1 MDVILN
7 LTHPRVELTIPAGSS
22 IPRDLIY
29 EQAGLTARDSSG
41 NSLMGQIHL
50 GPGGVYD
57 AGFTP
62 DAEGGHIVSSFFET
76 GGRFYNIGKDI
87 TLVVRYEHPEPV
99 VTTDPVAFGFE
110 MEPVIS
116 PVEPAVEPP
125 APVTDTE
132 SRLTLIRQDG
142 NTYTYELDN
151 RLGDRPGLY
160 RIPDLDQVIEV
171 PEGKEFVD
179 ATLVVYPTYSNGDPV
194 EQIELANGATFH
206 SPHIQWSSGIEEEMP
221 FGIDD
226 GSDIYGIWYGLI
238 ATLRDIPKPEPKSA
252 WGSFAKPK
260 AAPVVA
266 PVEEPQAPSPWAQA
280 VQPTQTA
287 RQPEP
292 APDPEEPSSL
302 GNIWGDEPR
311 LDEVQDYTAPIAPHT
326 ELQETRRFDTTALR
340 TAPEFNFETD
350 DFDYEQPHLVAAHA
364 SPEEEDFQP
373 APDAGKKGLFGKKA
387 KVDKP
392 AKPAEAPKPAKT
404 KRAKEPGAKKG
415 KGGLIAAVVGGL
427 SVIGLA
433 VGGFFYYQDGVKA
446 AEPLKTEIA
455 ATNKEISA
463 YLDKD
468 EISSEDTTA
477 LAALVQKNDDAFN
490 AFKPGNFIAQQK
502 ENELIRE
509 TQELIDKVYAKLN
522 G

>member
-7 LTHPRVELTIPAGSS
+7 LKHPRVELTIPVGSS
-22 IPRDLIY
+22 IARDLIY

-41 NSLMGQIHL
+41 TSLMSQIHL
-50 GPGGVYD
+50 GPDGVYD

-62 DAEGGHIVSSFFET
+62 DTEGEHIVSSFFET

-87 TLVVRYEHPEPV
+87 TLVVRYEQPEPV
-99 VTTDPVAFGFE
+99 ATAEPVDFGFE
-110 MEPVIS
+110 IDPVVNPVEPVIETQ
-116 PVEPAVEPP
+116 PVAS
-125 APVTDTE
+125 TE
-132 SRLTLIRQDG
+132 SKLTLIRQDG

-151 RLGDRPGLY
+151 RLGDNPGLY

-171 PEGKEFVD
+171 PEGKEFVE

-206 SPHIQWSSGIEEEMP
+206 SPHIQWSSVIEDEMP

-260 AAPVVA
+260 AAPAA
-266 PVEEPQAPSPWAQA
+266 PVEEQPAPSPWAQA
-280 VQPTQTA
+280 VQSSQPRYQE
-287 RQPEP
+287 PEP
-292 APDPEEPSSL
+292 DPEPEEPSGL
-302 GNIWGDEPR
+302 GNIWDDEPR
-311 LDEVQDYTAPIAPHT
+311 LDEEQGYTAPIAPHP

-350 DFDYEQPHLVAAHA
+350 NFDYEQPQLATAHD
-364 SPEEEDFQP
+364 SPEEEFEP
-373 APDAGKKGLFGKKA
+373 APATAKKGLFGKKA
-387 KVDKP
+387 SKADKP
-392 AKPAEAPKPAKT
+392 AKPAKAPKPAKN
-404 KRAKEPGAKKG
+404 KRAKKPGAKKG

-433 VGGFFYYQDGVKA
+433 VGGFFYYQAGVKA
-446 AEPLKTEIA
+446 AEPLKTEIT
-455 ATNKEISA
+455 ATNKEIST
-463 YLDKD
+463 YLDKS

>member
-7 LTHPRVELTIPAGSS
+7 LKHPRVELTIPSGSS
-22 IPRDLIY
+22 IARDLIY

-41 NSLMGQIHL
+41 NSLMSQIHL
-50 GPGGVYD
+50 GLDGVYD

-62 DAEGGHIVSSFFET
+62 DAEGEHIVSSFFEA

-87 TLVVRYEHPEPV
+87 TLAVRYEKPQPV
-99 VTTDPVAFGFE
+99 ATADPVDFGFE

-116 PVEPAVEPP
+116 PVEPVVEPP
-125 APVTDTE
+125 APVANAE
-132 SRLTLIRQDG
+132 PRLTLIRQDG
-142 NTYTYELDN
+142 NTYTYELDK

-252 WGSFAKPK
+252 WGNFAKPK
-260 AAPVVA
+260 PAPVA
-266 PVEEPQAPSPWAQA
+266 PAEEQPAPSPWAQA
-280 VQPTQTA
+280 VQPTQAA

-292 APDPEEPSSL
+292 EPDPEEQSGL
-302 GNIWGDEPR
+302 GDIWGDEPR
-311 LDEVQDYTAPIAPHT
+311 LDEVQGYTAPISPHP

-350 DFDYEQPHLVAAHA
+350 DFDYEQPQLVAAHA
-364 SPEEEDFQP
+364 SPEEEELQP
-373 APDAGKKGLFGKKA
+373 APAAGKKGLFGKKPKA
-387 KVDKP
+387 DKP
-392 AKPAEAPKPAKT
+392 AKPAKAPKPAKT
-404 KRAKEPGAKKG
+404 KRANEPGAKKG
-415 KGGLIAAVVGGL
+415 RGGLIAAVVGGL

-446 AEPLKTEIA
+446 AEPLKTEIT

-468 EISSEDTTA
+468 EISSEDTTE

-490 AFKPGNFIAQQK
+490 AFKPGNVIAQQK

>member
-7 LTHPRVELTIPAGSS
+7 LKHPRVELTIPSGSS
-22 IPRDLIY
+22 IARDLIY

-41 NSLMGQIHL
+41 NSLMSQIHL
-50 GPGGVYD
+50 GLDGVYD

-62 DAEGGHIVSSFFET
+62 DAEGEHIVSSFFEA

-87 TLVVRYEHPEPV
+87 TLAVRYEKPQPV
-99 VTTDPVAFGFE
+99 ATADPVDFGFE

-116 PVEPAVEPP
+116 PVEPVVEPL
-125 APVTDTE
+125 APVANAE
-132 SRLTLIRQDG
+132 PRLTLIRQDG
-142 NTYTYELDN
+142 NTYTYELDK

-252 WGSFAKPK
+252 WGNFAKPK
-260 AAPVVA
+260 PAPVA
-266 PVEEPQAPSPWAQA
+266 PAEEQPAPSPWAQA
-280 VQPTQTA
+280 VQPTQAA

-292 APDPEEPSSL
+292 EPDPEEQSGL
-302 GNIWGDEPR
+302 GDIWGDEPR
-311 LDEVQDYTAPIAPHT
+311 LDEVQGYTAPISPHP

-350 DFDYEQPHLVAAHA
+350 DFDYEQPQLVAAHA
-364 SPEEEDFQP
+364 SPEEEELQP
-373 APDAGKKGLFGKKA
+373 APAAGKKGLFGKKPKA
-387 KVDKP
+387 DKP
-392 AKPAEAPKPAKT
+392 AKPAKAPKPAKT
-404 KRAKEPGAKKG
+404 KRANEPGAKKG
-415 KGGLIAAVVGGL
+415 RGGLIAAVVGGL

-433 VGGFFYYQDGVKA
+433 VGGFFYYQAGVKA
-446 AEPLKTEIA
+446 AEPLKTEIT

-468 EISSEDTTA
+468 EISSEDTTE

-490 AFKPGNFIAQQK
+490 AFKPGNVIAQQK

>member
-7 LTHPRVELTIPAGSS
+7 LKHPRVELTIPVGSS
-22 IPRDLIY
+22 IARDLIY

-41 NSLMGQIHL
+41 NSLMSQIHL
-50 GPGGVYD
+50 GPDGVYD
-57 AGFTP
+57 AGFRP
-62 DAEGGHIVSSFFET
+62 DAEGEYIVSSFFEA

-87 TLVVRYEHPEPV
+87 TLAVRYEQPHTV
-99 VTTDPVAFGFE
+99 ATADPVDFGFE

-116 PVEPAVEPP
+116 PVEPVVESQS
-125 APVTDTE
+125 PVDNAET
-132 SRLTLIRQDG
+132 RLTLIRQDG

-151 RLGDRPGLY
+151 RLGDKPGLY
-160 RIPDLDQVIEV
+160 HIPDIDQVIEV

-194 EQIELANGATFH
+194 EQIELANGATFY

-238 ATLRDIPKPEPKSA
+238 ATLRDIPKPETKSA
-252 WGSFAKPK
+252 WGSFAKTKP
-260 AAPVVA
+260 APSA
-266 PVEEPQAPSPWAQA
+266 PVEESQAPSPWAQA
-280 VQPTQTA
+280 VQPTQPA
-287 RQPEP
+287 RKPEP
-292 APDPEEPSSL
+292 KPYPEPSVL
-302 GNIWGDEPR
+302 GDIWGDEPR
-311 LDEVQDYTAPIAPHT
+311 LDDVQGYTAPIAPHP
-326 ELQETRRFDTTALR
+326 ELQETRRFDTTSLR

-350 DFDYEQPHLVAAHA
+350 DFDYEQPQIVAAHA
-364 SPEEEDFQP
+364 SPDEEDFQP
-373 APDAGKKGLFGKKA
+373 VPAAGKKGLFGKKPKA
-387 KVDKP
+387 DKP
-392 AKPAEAPKPAKT
+392 AKAPKPAK
-404 KRAKEPGAKKG
+404 KKQAKEPGAKKG

-433 VGGFFYYQDGVKA
+433 VGGFFYYQAGVKA
-446 AEPLKTEIA
+446 AEPLKTEIT

-468 EISSEDTTA
+468 EISSEDTTE

>member
-7 LTHPRVELTIPAGSS
+7 LKHPRVELTIPSGSS
-22 IPRDLIY
+22 IARDLIY

-41 NSLMGQIHL
+41 NSLMSQIHL
-50 GPGGVYD
+50 GLDGVYD

-62 DAEGGHIVSSFFET
+62 DAEGEHIVSSFFEA

-87 TLVVRYEHPEPV
+87 TLAVRYEKPQPV
-99 VTTDPVAFGFE
+99 ATADPVDFGFE

-116 PVEPAVEPP
+116 PVEPVVEPP
-125 APVTDTE
+125 APVANAE
-132 SRLTLIRQDG
+132 PRLTLIRQDG
-142 NTYTYELDN
+142 NTYTYELDK

-252 WGSFAKPK
+252 WGNFAKPK
-260 AAPVVA
+260 PAPVA
-266 PVEEPQAPSPWAQA
+266 PAEEQPAPSPWAQA
-280 VQPTQTA
+280 VQPTQAA

-292 APDPEEPSSL
+292 EPDPEEQSGL
-302 GNIWGDEPR
+302 GDIWGDEPR
-311 LDEVQDYTAPIAPHT
+311 LDEVQGYTAPISPHP

-350 DFDYEQPHLVAAHA
+350 DFDYEQPQLVAAHA
-364 SPEEEDFQP
+364 SPEEEELQP
-373 APDAGKKGLFGKKA
+373 APAAGKKGLFGKKPKA
-387 KVDKP
+387 DKP
-392 AKPAEAPKPAKT
+392 AKPAKAPKPAKT
-404 KRAKEPGAKKG
+404 KRANEPGAKKG
-415 KGGLIAAVVGGL
+415 RGGLIAAVVGGL

-433 VGGFFYYQDGVKA
+433 VGGFFYYQAGVKA
-446 AEPLKTEIA
+446 AEPLKTEIT

-468 EISSEDTTA
+468 EISSEDTTE

>member
-7 LTHPRVELTIPAGSS
+7 LKHPRVELTIPSGSS
-22 IPRDLIY
+22 IARDLIY

-41 NSLMGQIHL
+41 NSLMSQIHL
-50 GPGGVYD
+50 GLDGVYD

-62 DAEGGHIVSSFFET
+62 DAEGEHIVSSFFEA

-87 TLVVRYEHPEPV
+87 TLAVRYEKPQPV
-99 VTTDPVAFGFE
+99 ATADPVDFGFE

-116 PVEPAVEPP
+116 PVEPVVEPP
-125 APVTDTE
+125 APVANAE
-132 SRLTLIRQDG
+132 PRLTLIRQDG
-142 NTYTYELDN
+142 NTYTYELDK
-151 RLGDRPGLY
+151 RLGNRPGLY
-160 RIPDLDQVIEV
+160 RIPDIDQVIEV

-252 WGSFAKPK
+252 WGNFAKPK
-260 AAPVVA
+260 PAPVA
-266 PVEEPQAPSPWAQA
+266 PAEEQPAPSPWAQA
-280 VQPTQTA
+280 VQPTQAA

-292 APDPEEPSSL
+292 EPDLEEPSGL
-302 GNIWGDEPR
+302 GDIWGDEPR
-311 LDEVQDYTAPIAPHT
+311 LDEVQGYTAPISPHP

-350 DFDYEQPHLVAAHA
+350 DFDYEQPQLVEAHA
-364 SPEEEDFQP
+364 SPEEEELQP
-373 APDAGKKGLFGKKA
+373 VPAAGKKGLFGKKPKA
-387 KVDKP
+387 DKP
-392 AKPAEAPKPAKT
+392 AKAPKPAKT
-404 KRAKEPGAKKG
+404 KQVKEPGAKKG

-433 VGGFFYYQDGVKA
+433 VGGFFYYQAGVKS
-446 AEPLKTEIA
+446 AEPLKTEIT

-468 EISSEDTTA
+468 EISSEDTTE

-490 AFKPGNFIAQQK
+490 AFKPGNVIAQQK

>member
-7 LTHPRVELTIPAGSS
+7 LKHPRVELTIPSGSS
-22 IPRDLIY
+22 IARDLIY

-41 NSLMGQIHL
+41 NSLMSQIHL
-50 GPGGVYD
+50 GLDGVYD

-62 DAEGGHIVSSFFET
+62 DAEGEHIVSSFFEA

-87 TLVVRYEHPEPV
+87 TLAVRYEKPKPV
-99 VTTDPVAFGFE
+99 ATADPVDFGFE

-116 PVEPAVEPP
+116 PVEPVVEPP
-125 APVTDTE
+125 APVATADP
-132 SRLTLIRQDG
+132 RLTLIRQDG
-142 NTYTYELDN
+142 NTYTYELDK

-252 WGSFAKPK
+252 WGNFAKPK
-260 AAPVVA
+260 PAPVA
-266 PVEEPQAPSPWAQA
+266 PAEEQPAPSPWAQA
-280 VQPTQTA
+280 VQPTQAA

-292 APDPEEPSSL
+292 EPDPEEQSGL
-302 GNIWGDEPR
+302 GDIWGDEPR
-311 LDEVQDYTAPIAPHT
+311 LDEVQGYTAPIAPHP

-350 DFDYEQPHLVAAHA
+350 DFDYEQPQLVAAHA
-364 SPEEEDFQP
+364 SPEEEELQP
-373 APDAGKKGLFGKKA
+373 APAAGKKGLFGKKPKA
-387 KVDKP
+387 DKP
-392 AKPAEAPKPAKT
+392 AKPAKAPKPAKT
-404 KRAKEPGAKKG
+404 KRANEPGAKKG
-415 KGGLIAAVVGGL
+415 RGGLIAAVVGGL

-433 VGGFFYYQDGVKA
+433 VGGFFYYQAGVKA
-446 AEPLKTEIA
+446 AEPLKTEIT

-468 EISSEDTTA
+468 EISSEDTTE

>member
-22 IPRDLIY
+22 IARELIY
-29 EQAGLTARDSSG
+29 EQAGLTARDSLG
-41 NSLMGQIHL
+41 ASLMSQIHL
-50 GPGGVYD
+50 GPDGVYD

-62 DAEGGHIVSSFFET
+62 DTEGEHIVSSFFET

-87 TLVVRYEHPEPV
+87 TLVVRYEQPEPV
-99 VTTDPVAFGFE
+99 ATAEPVDFGFE
-110 MEPVIS
+110 MEPVVNQVIEPQ
-116 PVEPAVEPP
+116 PVANEEPK
-125 APVTDTE
+125 
-132 SRLTLIRQDG
+132 LTLIRQDG

-151 RLGDRPGLY
+151 RLGDNPGLY

-171 PEGKEFVD
+171 PDGKEFVE

-206 SPHIQWSSGIEEEMP
+206 SPHIQWSSGIEEDMP

-260 AAPVVA
+260 PAPVVA
-266 PVEEPQAPSPWAQA
+266 PVEEQPAPSPWAQA
-280 VQPTQTA
+280 VQPTQPE

-292 APDPEEPSSL
+292 EPDPEEPSSL
-302 GNIWGDEPR
+302 GDIWGDEPR
-311 LDEVQDYTAPIAPHT
+311 LDEVQGYTAPIAPHP
-326 ELQETRRFDTTALR
+326 ELQETRRFDTTAIR

-350 DFDYEQPHLVAAHA
+350 NFDYEQPQLVAAHD
-364 SPEEEDFQP
+364 SPEEEFEP
-373 APDAGKKGLFGKKA
+373 APATAKKGLFGKKA
-387 KVDKP
+387 SKVDKP
-392 AKPAEAPKPAKT
+392 AKPAKAPKPAKT
-404 KRAKEPGAKKG
+404 KRSKEPGVKKG

-433 VGGFFYYQDGVKA
+433 VGGFFYYQAGVKA
-446 AEPLKTEIA
+446 AEPLKTEIT
-455 ATNKEISA
+455 ATNKEISS
-463 YLDKD
+463 YLDKS

>member
-7 LTHPRVELTIPAGSS
+7 LKHPRVELTIPSGSS
-22 IPRDLIY
+22 IARDLIY

-41 NSLMGQIHL
+41 NSLMSQIHL
-50 GPGGVYD
+50 GLDGVYD

-62 DAEGGHIVSSFFET
+62 DAEGEHIVSSFFEA

-87 TLVVRYEHPEPV
+87 TLAVRYEKPQPV
-99 VTTDPVAFGFE
+99 ATADPVDFGFE

-116 PVEPAVEPP
+116 PVEPVVEPP
-125 APVTDTE
+125 APVANAE
-132 SRLTLIRQDG
+132 PRLTLIRQDG
-142 NTYTYELDN
+142 NTYTYELDK

-252 WGSFAKPK
+252 WGNFAKPK
-260 AAPVVA
+260 PAPVA
-266 PVEEPQAPSPWAQA
+266 PAEEQPAPSPWAQA
-280 VQPTQTA
+280 VQPTQAA

-292 APDPEEPSSL
+292 EPDPEEQSGL
-302 GNIWGDEPR
+302 GDIWGDEPR
-311 LDEVQDYTAPIAPHT
+311 LDEVQGYTAPISPHP

-350 DFDYEQPHLVAAHA
+350 DFDYEQPQLVAAHA
-364 SPEEEDFQP
+364 SPEEEELQP
-373 APDAGKKGLFGKKA
+373 APAAGKKGLFGKKPKA
-387 KVDKP
+387 DKP
-392 AKPAEAPKPAKT
+392 AKPAKAPKPAKT
-404 KRAKEPGAKKG
+404 KRANEPGAKKG
-415 KGGLIAAVVGGL
+415 RGGLIAAVVGGL

-433 VGGFFYYQDGVKA
+433 VGGFFYYQAGVKA
-446 AEPLKTEIA
+446 AEPLKTEIT

-468 EISSEDTTA
+468 EISSEDTTE

-490 AFKPGNFIAQQK
+490 AFKPGNVIAQQK

>member
-7 LTHPRVELTIPAGSS
+7 LKHPRVELTIPSGSS
-22 IPRDLIY
+22 IARDLIY

-41 NSLMGQIHL
+41 NSLMSQIHL
-50 GPGGVYD
+50 GLDGVYD

-62 DAEGGHIVSSFFET
+62 DAEGEHIVSSFFEA

-87 TLVVRYEHPEPV
+87 TLAVRYEKPQPV
-99 VTTDPVAFGFE
+99 ATADPVDFGFE

-116 PVEPAVEPP
+116 PVESVVEPP
-125 APVTDTE
+125 APVANAE
-132 SRLTLIRQDG
+132 PRLTLIRQDD
-142 NTYTYELDN
+142 NTYTYELDK

-252 WGSFAKPK
+252 WGNFAKPK
-260 AAPVVA
+260 PAPVA
-266 PVEEPQAPSPWAQA
+266 PAEEQPAPSPWAQA
-280 VQPTQTA
+280 VQPTQAA

-292 APDPEEPSSL
+292 EPDPEEQSGL
-302 GNIWGDEPR
+302 GDIWGDEPR
-311 LDEVQDYTAPIAPHT
+311 LDEVQGYTAPISPHP

-350 DFDYEQPHLVAAHA
+350 DFDYEQPQLVAAHA
-364 SPEEEDFQP
+364 SPEEEELQP
-373 APDAGKKGLFGKKA
+373 APAAGKKGLFGKKPKA
-387 KVDKP
+387 DKP
-392 AKPAEAPKPAKT
+392 AKPAKAPKPAKT
-404 KRAKEPGAKKG
+404 KRANEPGAKKG
-415 KGGLIAAVVGGL
+415 RGGLIAAVVGGL

-446 AEPLKTEIA
+446 AEPLKTEIT

-468 EISSEDTTA
+468 EISSEDTTE

>member
-7 LTHPRVELTIPAGSS
+7 LKHPRVELTIPSGSS
-22 IPRDLIY
+22 IARDLIY

-41 NSLMGQIHL
+41 NSLMSQIHL
-50 GPGGVYD
+50 GLDGVYD

-62 DAEGGHIVSSFFET
+62 DAEGEHIVSSFFEA

-87 TLVVRYEHPEPV
+87 TLAVRYEKPQPV
-99 VTTDPVAFGFE
+99 ATADPVDFGFE

-116 PVEPAVEPP
+116 PVEPVVEPP
-125 APVTDTE
+125 APVANAE
-132 SRLTLIRQDG
+132 PRLTLIRQDG

-160 RIPDLDQVIEV
+160 RIPDIDQVIEV

-252 WGSFAKPK
+252 WGNFAKPK
-260 AAPVVA
+260 PAPVA
-266 PVEEPQAPSPWAQA
+266 PAEEQPAPSPWAQA
-280 VQPTQTA
+280 VQPTQAA

-292 APDPEEPSSL
+292 ESDPEEQSGL
-302 GNIWGDEPR
+302 GDIWGDEPR
-311 LDEVQDYTAPIAPHT
+311 LDEVQGYTAPISPHP

-350 DFDYEQPHLVAAHA
+350 DFDYEQPQLVAAHA
-364 SPEEEDFQP
+364 SPEEEELQP
-373 APDAGKKGLFGKKA
+373 APAAGKKPKA
-387 KVDKP
+387 DKP
-392 AKPAEAPKPAKT
+392 AKPAKAPKPAKT
-404 KRAKEPGAKKG
+404 KRANEPGAKKG
-415 KGGLIAAVVGGL
+415 RGGLIAAVVGGL

-433 VGGFFYYQDGVKA
+433 VGGFFYYQAGVKA
-446 AEPLKTEIA
+446 AEPLKTEIT

-468 EISSEDTTA
+468 EISSEDTTE

-490 AFKPGNFIAQQK
+490 AFKPGNVIAQQK

>member
-7 LTHPRVELTIPAGSS
+7 LKHPRVELTIPAGSS
-22 IPRDLIY
+22 IARELIY
-29 EQAGLTARDSSG
+29 EQAGLTARDSLG
-41 NSLMGQIHL
+41 ASLMSQIHL
-50 GPGGVYD
+50 GPDGVYD

-62 DAEGGHIVSSFFET
+62 DTEGEHIVSSFFET

-87 TLVVRYEHPEPV
+87 TLVVRYEQPEPV
-99 VTTDPVAFGFE
+99 ANE
-110 MEPVIS
+110 ELK
-116 PVEPAVEPP
+116 
-125 APVTDTE
+125 
-132 SRLTLIRQDG
+132 LTLIRQDG

-151 RLGDRPGLY
+151 RLGDNPGLY

-171 PEGKEFVD
+171 PEGKEFVE

-206 SPHIQWSSGIEEEMP
+206 SPHIQWSSGIEDEMP
-221 FGIDD
+221 FGVDD

-238 ATLRDIPKPEPKSA
+238 ATMRDIPKPEPKSA

-260 AAPVVA
+260 AAPVA
-266 PVEEPQAPSPWAQA
+266 PVEEQPAPSPWAQA
-280 VQPTQTA
+280 VQPTQT
-287 RQPEP
+287 RYQEPESDP
-292 APDPEEPSSL
+292 EPEEPSDL
-302 GNIWGDEPR
+302 GDIWGDEPR
-311 LDEVQDYTAPIAPHT
+311 LDEDQGYTAPIAPYT
-326 ELQETRRFDTTALR
+326 DPQETTRRFDTTAIR
-340 TAPEFNFETD
+340 TAPEFNFQTD
-350 DFDYEQPHLVAAHA
+350 NFDYEQPQLVAAHD
-364 SPEEEDFQP
+364 SQEDEFEP
-373 APDAGKKGLFGKKA
+373 APDTAKKGLFGKKA
-387 KVDKP
+387 SKADKP
-392 AKPAEAPKPAKT
+392 AKPAKAPKPTKAK
-404 KRAKEPGAKKG
+404 RSKEPGAKKG

-433 VGGFFYYQDGVKA
+433 VGGFFYYQAGVKA
-446 AEPLKTEIA
+446 AEPLKTEIT
-455 ATNKEISA
+455 ATNKEISS
-463 YLDKD
+463 YLDKS

>member
-7 LTHPRVELTIPAGSS
+7 LTHPRVELAIPAGSS

-50 GPGGVYD
+50 GPEGVYD
-57 AGFTP
+57 ADFTP
-62 DAEGGHIVSSFFET
+62 DTEGEHIVSSFFET

-87 TLVVRYEHPEPV
+87 TLVVRYEQLQPV
-99 VTTDPVAFGFE
+99 VTADPVDFGFE
-110 MEPVIS
+110 MEPVVNQ
-116 PVEPAVEPP
+116 VEPSVEPP
-125 APVTDTE
+125 APVANTE
-132 SRLTLIRQDG
+132 PRLTLIRQDG

-206 SPHIQWSSGIEEEMP
+206 SPYIQWSSGIEDEMP

-266 PVEEPQAPSPWAQA
+266 PVEESPALSPWAQA
-280 VQPTQTA
+280 TAQATQPV

-292 APDPEEPSSL
+292 EPEEEPSGL
-302 GNIWGDEPR
+302 GDIWGEEPQ
-311 LDEVQDYTAPIAPHT
+311 LDEFQTYTAPIAPVT
-326 ELQETRRFDTTALR
+326 ELQETQRFDTTALR
-340 TAPEFNFETD
+340 TAPEFNFEAD
-350 DFDYEQPHLVAAHA
+350 DFDYEQPQLAAPPA
-364 SPEEEDFQP
+364 SPEEDFQP
-373 APDAGKKGLFGKKA
+373 APAAGKKGLFGKKP
-387 KVDKP
+387 KSDKP
-392 AKPAEAPKPAKT
+392 AKPSKAPKPAKT

-433 VGGFFYYQDGVKA
+433 VGGFFYYQSGVKA
-446 AEPLKTEIA
+446 AEPLKTEIT

-490 AFKPGNFIAQQK
+490 TFKPGNFIAQQK

>member
-7 LTHPRVELTIPAGSS
+7 LKHPRVELTIPSGSS
-22 IPRDLIY
+22 IARDLIY

-41 NSLMGQIHL
+41 NSLMSQIHL
-50 GPGGVYD
+50 GLDGVYD

-62 DAEGGHIVSSFFET
+62 DAEGEHIVSSFFEA

-87 TLVVRYEHPEPV
+87 TLAVRYEKPQPV
-99 VTTDPVAFGFE
+99 ATADPVDFGFE

-116 PVEPAVEPP
+116 PVEPVVEPP
-125 APVTDTE
+125 APVANAE
-132 SRLTLIRQDG
+132 PRLTLIRQDG
-142 NTYTYELDN
+142 NTYTYELDK

-252 WGSFAKPK
+252 WGNFAKPK
-260 AAPVVA
+260 PAPVA
-266 PVEEPQAPSPWAQA
+266 PAEEQPAPSPWAQA
-280 VQPTQTA
+280 VQPTQAT

-292 APDPEEPSSL
+292 EPDPEEQSGL
-302 GNIWGDEPR
+302 GDIWGDEPR
-311 LDEVQDYTAPIAPHT
+311 LDEVQGYTAPISPHP

-350 DFDYEQPHLVAAHA
+350 DFDYEQPQLVAAHA
-364 SPEEEDFQP
+364 SPEEEELQP
-373 APDAGKKGLFGKKA
+373 APAAGKKGLFGKKPKA
-387 KVDKP
+387 AKP
-392 AKPAEAPKPAKT
+392 AKAPKPAKT
-404 KRAKEPGAKKG
+404 KRANEPGAKKG
-415 KGGLIAAVVGGL
+415 RGGLIAAVVGGL

-433 VGGFFYYQDGVKA
+433 VGGFFYYQAGVKA
-446 AEPLKTEIA
+446 AEPLKTEIT

-468 EISSEDTTA
+468 EISSEDTTE

-490 AFKPGNFIAQQK
+490 AFKPGNVIAQQK

>member
-7 LTHPRVELTIPAGSS
+7 LTHPRVELTIPSGSS
-22 IPRDLIY
+22 IARELIY

-41 NSLMGQIHL
+41 TSLMSQIHL
-50 GPGGVYD
+50 GSDGVYD

-62 DAEGGHIVSSFFET
+62 DTEGEHIVSSFFET

-87 TLVVRYEHPEPV
+87 TLVVRYEQPQPV
-99 VTTDPVAFGFE
+99 ATADPVDFGFE

-116 PVEPAVEPP
+116 SVEPVVEPP
-125 APVTDTE
+125 APVANTE
-132 SRLTLIRQDG
+132 PRLRLIRQDG

-266 PVEEPQAPSPWAQA
+266 PVEEQPAPSPWAQA

-287 RQPEP
+287 RQQEPEP
-292 APDPEEPSSL
+292 DLEEPSGL
-302 GNIWGDEPR
+302 GDIWGDEPQ
-311 LDEVQDYTAPIAPHT
+311 LDEVQGYTAPITPHP

-350 DFDYEQPHLVAAHA
+350 DFDYEQPQLVVAHT
-364 SPEEEDFQP
+364 SPEDEFEP
-373 APDAGKKGLFGKKA
+373 APDTAKKA
-387 KVDKP
+387 SKVDKP
-392 AKPAEAPKPAKT
+392 SKPAKAPKPAKT

-433 VGGFFYYQDGVKA
+433 VGGFFYYQAGVKA
-446 AEPLKTEIA
+446 AEPLKTEIT
-455 ATNKEISA
+455 ATNKELSA

-477 LAALVQKNDDAFN
+477 MAALVQKNDDAFN
-490 AFKPGNFIAQQK
+490 DFKPGNFIAQQK

-509 TQELIDKVYAKLN
+509 TQELIDKLYAKLN

>member
-7 LTHPRVELTIPAGSS
+7 LKHPRVELTIPSGSS
-22 IPRDLIY
+22 IARDLIY

-41 NSLMGQIHL
+41 NSLMSQIHL
-50 GPGGVYD
+50 GLDGVYD

-62 DAEGGHIVSSFFET
+62 DAEGEHIVSSFFEA

-87 TLVVRYEHPEPV
+87 TLAVRYEKPQPV
-99 VTTDPVAFGFE
+99 ATADPVDFGFE

-116 PVEPAVEPP
+116 PVEPVVEPP
-125 APVTDTE
+125 APVANAE
-132 SRLTLIRQDG
+132 PRLTLIRQDG
-142 NTYTYELDN
+142 NTYTYELDK

-252 WGSFAKPK
+252 WGNFAKPK
-260 AAPVVA
+260 PAPVA
-266 PVEEPQAPSPWAQA
+266 PAEEQPAPSPWAQA
-280 VQPTQTA
+280 VQPTQAA

-292 APDPEEPSSL
+292 EPDLEEPSGL
-302 GNIWGDEPR
+302 GDIWGDETR
-311 LDEVQDYTAPIAPHT
+311 LDEVQGYTAPISPHP

-350 DFDYEQPHLVAAHA
+350 DFDYEQPQLVAAHA
-364 SPEEEDFQP
+364 SPEEEELQP
-373 APDAGKKGLFGKKA
+373 APAAGKKGLFGKKPKA
-387 KVDKP
+387 DKP
-392 AKPAEAPKPAKT
+392 AKPAKAPKPAKT
-404 KRAKEPGAKKG
+404 KRANEPGAKKG
-415 KGGLIAAVVGGL
+415 RGGLIAAVVGGL

-433 VGGFFYYQDGVKA
+433 VGGFFYYQAGVKA
-446 AEPLKTEIA
+446 AEPLKTEIT

-468 EISSEDTTA
+468 EISSEDTTE

-490 AFKPGNFIAQQK
+490 AFKPGNVIAQQK

>member
-7 LTHPRVELTIPAGSS
+7 LIHPRVELTIPSGSS
-22 IPRDLIY
+22 IARDLIY

-41 NSLMGQIHL
+41 NSLMSQIHL
-50 GPGGVYD
+50 GLDGVYD

-62 DAEGGHIVSSFFET
+62 DAEGEHIVSSFFEA

-87 TLVVRYEHPEPV
+87 TLAVRYEKPQPV
-99 VTTDPVAFGFE
+99 ATADPVDFGFE

-116 PVEPAVEPP
+116 PVEPVVEPP
-125 APVTDTE
+125 APVANAE
-132 SRLTLIRQDG
+132 PRLTLIRQDG
-142 NTYTYELDN
+142 NTYTYELDK

-252 WGSFAKPK
+252 WGNFAKPK
-260 AAPVVA
+260 PAPVA
-266 PVEEPQAPSPWAQA
+266 PAEEQPAPSPWAQA
-280 VQPTQTA
+280 VQPTQAA

-292 APDPEEPSSL
+292 EPDPEEQSGL
-302 GNIWGDEPR
+302 GDIWGDEPR
-311 LDEVQDYTAPIAPHT
+311 LDEVQGYTAPISPHP

-350 DFDYEQPHLVAAHA
+350 DFDYEQPQLVAAHA
-364 SPEEEDFQP
+364 SPEEEELQP
-373 APDAGKKGLFGKKA
+373 APAAGKKGLFGKKPKA
-387 KVDKP
+387 DKP
-392 AKPAEAPKPAKT
+392 AKPAKAPKPAKT
-404 KRAKEPGAKKG
+404 KRANEPGAKKG
-415 KGGLIAAVVGGL
+415 RGGLIAAVVGGL

-433 VGGFFYYQDGVKA
+433 VGGVFYYQAGVKA
-446 AEPLKTEIA
+446 AEPLKTEIT

-468 EISSEDTTA
+468 EISSEDTTE